1 MAGITAGH
9 PFRFKSEGWLRAGV
23 FDSTIFGM
31 TLENT
36 ASATAAAPDY
46 PTAVVRESDPIGTD
60 SVGLVPAAAP
70 AGPTGRTTA
79 RPNRPRVGISL
90 RLRLSLLIT
99 LLIALMM
106 MAGAGYIVREARQD
120 IRAEVL
126 STMNLTGHFL
136 DAQLEVLQDRGLEQ
150 GHSLRLFQLKQLQ
163 DVRHLEVNFYDNRGV
178 LVDTNEAHGERRPS
192 APRWFVWLVRA
203 STLPMQPSRRD
214 VVFNG
219 ATIGQLV
226 IQPDPTYEIDEI
238 WDTSGGLL
246 TLLFVFCVLVNAL
259 VWWAVSHA
267 LRPVGYILGA
277 LGDIERGQLDARLPP
292 FGLAEMSRIS
302 VGFNH
307 MAETLERSVAE
318 NHSLTRRL
326 MQMQEEERQYLARE
340 LHDEIGQ
347 CVTAIHADAIA
358 IRNRGGAAVH
368 DSVQSIVEAIGRIK
382 QMVRSILKRLHPGAL
397 EGLGLGAALRELTGA
412 FRQRH
417 PQVACAL
424 SVAPEVS
431 ALQGELG
438 ITLYRIVQECLTNIS
453 RHADAS
459 NVQISVTREPLR
471 VELTVRDDGCGFDP
485 RAAGSGFGLLGIR
498 ERVKG
503 LGGTCRIASASGRGT
518 SVTAQLPLQMQCIAR

>member
-1 MAGITAGH
+1 
-9 PFRFKSEGWLRAGV
+9 S
-23 FDSTIFGM
+23 
-31 TLENT
+31 LENT
-36 ASATAAAPDY
+36 ALPASTAAPVAGAD
-46 PTAVVRESDPIGTD
+46 TAI
-60 SVGLVPAAAP
+60 
-70 AGPTGRTTA
+70 
-79 RPNRPRVGISL
+79 RPNRARVGISL

-106 MAGAGYIVREARQD
+106 MAGGAYIVRQARQD
-120 IRAEVL
+120 IRDEVR

-136 DAQLEVLQDRGLEQ
+136 DAQLEVLQGRGVEP
-150 GHSLRLFQLKQLQ
+150 GHPLRLFQLKELR
-163 DVRHLEVNFYDNRGV
+163 DVRHLEVNFYDNRGA
-178 LVDTNEAHGERRPS
+178 LLDTNEAHGERRPS
-192 APRWFVWLVRA
+192 APGWFVWLVRA
-203 STLPMQPSRRD
+203 STLPMEPSRRD

-219 ATIGQLV
+219 VTIGQLV

-238 WDTSGGLL
+238 WGTSAGLL
-246 TLLFVFCVLVNAL
+246 LLLFVFCVLVNAL

-277 LGDIERGQLDARLPP
+277 LGDIERGQLDARLPA

-326 MQMQEEERQYLARE
+326 MQMQEEEREYLARE

-347 CVTAIHADAIA
+347 CVTAIHADAVA

-397 EGLGLGAALRELTGA
+397 EGLGLAAALRELSGA

-417 PQVACAL
+417 PQVNCTL
-424 SVAPEVS
+424 TVVPEVGG
-431 ALQGELG
+431 LQGELG

-453 RHADAS
+453 RHADAR
-459 NVQISVTREPLR
+459 NVLISVTC
-471 VELTVRDDGCGFDP
+471 ELQRIELAVTDDGHGFDP
-485 RAAGSGFGLLGIR
+485 DAAGTGFGLLGIR

-503 LGGTCRIASASGRGT
+503 LGGTCRIDSGRGRGT
-518 SVTAQLPLQMQCIAR
+518 TVIAQLPLHAQAMQR

>member
-1 MAGITAGH
+1 M
-9 PFRFKSEGWLRAGV
+9 S
-23 FDSTIFGM
+23 
-31 TLENT
+31 LENT
-36 ASATAAAPDY
+36 ADPAAPTDPGYQPVPGAPGAAAIAGLALAAGPEPATA
-46 PTAVVRESDPIGTD
+46 E
-60 SVGLVPAAAP
+60 AAA
-70 AGPTGRTTA
+70 
-79 RPNRPRVGISL
+79 RPSRAPVGISL

-106 MAGAGYIVREARQD
+106 MAGGAFIVREARQD
-120 IRAEVL
+120 IRDEVR

-136 DAQLEVLQDRGLEQ
+136 DAQLEVLQDRGVGQ
-150 GHSLRLFQLKQLQ
+150 GHPLRLFQLKELR
-163 DVRHLEVNFYDNRGV
+163 DVRHLEVNFYDNRGA
-178 LVDTNEAHGERRPS
+178 LLDTNEAHGERRPS
-192 APRWFVWLVRA
+192 APGWFVWLVRA
-203 STLPMQPSRRD
+203 STLPMAPSRRE

-219 ATIGQLV
+219 TTIGQLV

-238 WDTSGGLL
+238 WDTSSGLL
-246 TLLFVFCVLVNAL
+246 LLLFVFCVLVNAL

-277 LGDIERGQLDARLPP
+277 LGDIERGQLDARLPA

-326 MQMQEEERQYLARE
+326 MQTQEEERQYLARE

-347 CVTAIHADAIA
+347 CVTAIHADAVA

-397 EGLGLGAALRELTGA
+397 EGLGLGAALRELAGT
-412 FRQRH
+412 FHQRH
-417 PQVACAL
+417 PQVTCTL
-424 SVAPEVS
+424 TVAPEVS

-453 RHADAS
+453 RHADARS
-459 NVQISVTREPLR
+459 VQISVTREPLR
-471 VELTVRDDGCGFDP
+471 VELAVRDDGRGFDV
-485 RAAGSGFGLLGIR
+485 RAAGAGFGLLGIR

-503 LGGTCRIASASGRGT
+503 LGGTCRIDSARGRGT
-518 SVTAQLPLQMQCIAR
+518 ALIAQLPMHAQGLPR